1 MNDFKFIE
9 LPKEEV
15 LSEVELSF
23 IEGATNCTNYTA
35 CTDPDGGKSN
45 CGTYNGGS
53 CGGVGGCGPVLFC
66 SNYSF

>member
-15 LSEVELSF
+15 LNEMELSF
-23 IEGATNCTNYTA
+23 IEGASNCTNYSA
-35 CTDPDGGKSN
+35 CGNEGKSN
-45 CGTYNGGS
+45 CGSYNGDPCTG
-53 CGGVGGCGPVLFC
+53 GGCSPSLYC